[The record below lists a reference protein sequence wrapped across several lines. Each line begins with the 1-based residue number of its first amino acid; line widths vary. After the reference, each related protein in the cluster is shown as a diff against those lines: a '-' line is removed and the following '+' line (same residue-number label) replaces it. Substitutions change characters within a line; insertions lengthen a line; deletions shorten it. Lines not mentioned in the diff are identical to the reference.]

1 MLIDQIADDLKT
13 AMRAGDQVR
22 VSVLRLVRAAIKNAE
37 VAQGKHIDEAGVLT
51 VFAREIRQRRE
62 SIEEFKKGNRG
73 DLVAKEEAELVVLLS
88 YLPQQLSREE
98 IGAAARI
105 VMAQVGA
112 TGPGDKGKVMQLLMA
127 ELRGKAEGREI
138 NEVVTELLAAHA

>member
-1 MLIDQIADDLKT
+1 MLIDQMADDLKT

-37 VAQGKHIDEAGVLT
+37 VAQGKPIDEAGVLT

-62 SIEEFKKGNRG
+62 SIDEFKKGNRG
-73 DLVAKEEAELVVLLS
+73 DLVAREEAELAILLS
-88 YLPQQLSREE
+88 YLPQQLSKEE
-98 IGAAARI
+98 ISAAARQ
-105 VMAQVGA
+105 VMTQVGA

-127 ELRGKAEGREI
+127 QLRGKAEGREI
-138 NEVVTELLAAHA
+138 NDVVTELLAAHA